1 MEECEE
7 DEGGYILVARKPNFN
22 LPTACPI
29 CLPVYIYLKLARFSF
44 HLDFNSIY
52 PDSDQIPFVESG
64 VYVAF
69 NNESGGVIQRLKD
82 DGVVDLDSEFSSIPE
97 WVSMEAMISS
107 WLVDAVTYELWLGS
121 DGATAFKIY
130 YSDLPW
136 LIGKALFMKQ
146 VYTVKQQLGITK
158 ENAVQREK
166 EIYRKAKIAY
176 GALSTRLGE
185 QEFLFE
191 DRPSSL
197 DALLAAHVLF
207 CVQALPESSV
217 LQISISEHHNLLRYA
232 EKLKTDF
239 LVAGSSSSPI
249 PQFHSES
256 SSSTARRGPSNSN
269 PGSKSKRKPKREKT
283 EEEKKFKRRAKYFLA
298 TQLVAILLFLS
309 VIGGYDFS
317 EVEEAAD
324 EDDGYYD

>member
-1 MEECEE
+1 MEESHER
-7 DEGGYILVARKPNFN
+7 EGYTLVARKPNFG

-29 CLPVYIYLKLARFSF
+29 CLPVYIYLKLARFPF

-52 PDSDQIPFVESG
+52 PDSDQIPYVESG

-82 DGVVDLDSEFSSIPE
+82 DGIVNLDSEFSSIPE

-107 WLVDAVTYELWLGS
+107 WLVDAITYELWLGS
-121 DGATAFKIY
+121 DGASAVKIY

-136 LIGKALFMKQ
+136 LVGKALFMQQ
-146 VYTVKQQLGITK
+146 VYTVKQQLGVTK
-158 ENAVQREK
+158 ENAVRREE
-166 EIYRKAKIAY
+166 EIYKRAKIAY
-176 GALSTRLGE
+176 GALSTRLGQ

-197 DALLAAHVLF
+197 DALFTGHVLF
-207 CVQALPESSV
+207 TVQALPESSV
-217 LQISISEHHNLLRYA
+217 LRSSLLEHSNLLKYA

-239 LVAGSSSSPI
+239 IEADSSSSSI

-256 SSSTARRGPSNSN
+256 SSSTARRG
-269 PGSKSKRKPKREKT
+269 SKGNRKKKREKT
-283 EEEKKFKRRAKYFLA
+283 EEEKKFKRRAKYFL
-298 TQLVAILLFLS
+298 VAQVVGILLFLS
-309 VIGGYDFS
+309 VISGYDFS
-317 EVEEAAD
+317 EVEEVAD
-324 EDDGYYD
+324 EDDGYGYD